1 MGWGTMSGLG
11 EGLMNAASTVASYGQ
26 QQMDMKRFEAA
37 ENARAARDE
46 ADRQR
51 QDEIAKITPVG
62 PRRLY
67 SGAEGETR
75 AESVNRFGDVVDDA
89 LASPAETQGFL
100 AQRRAG
106 QDAEAASRRAA
117 EQKQANFEASR
128 ADRREAARMTDKRIR
143 ETQRVAA
150 PRGLKPEKFKLPNGK
165 FVWVTPGDDPPDGAV
180 PWSNDHNSNGSAD
193 DWLSQF

>member
-1 MGWGTMSGLG
+1 MGWGLMGG
-11 EGLMNAASTVASYGQ
+11 IGDGLMQAASTVASYGQ
-26 QQMDMKRFEAA
+26 QQMDMKRFDAA
-37 ENARAARDE
+37 EKARAARDE

-89 LASPAETQGFL
+89 LASPAEAQGFL
-100 AQRRAG
+100 SKRRAE
-106 QDAEAASRRAA
+106 QDAEAAARRDA
-117 EQKQANFEASR
+117 EQKQANFEALEAGRNRR
-128 ADRREAARMTDKRIR
+128 AAGRMQD
-143 ETQRVAA
+143 AA
-150 PRGLKPEKFKLPNGK
+150 PQGPRPEKFQLPNGK
-165 FVWVTPGDDPPDGAV
+165 IVWITPGQDPGDAV
-180 PWSNDHNSNGSAD
+180 PWERNRNRNSSGSAD